1 MSRTPFATLMTAAA
15 LGIAL
20 ALPAGLYV
28 ILDHASQL
36 SGDINSINQISLF
49 MKKDVSEKNLL
60 KIKKKLQAYPEI
72 AQVKHIDRDASLQG
86 HGERH
91 RESGLV
97 Y

>member
-1 MSRTPFATLMTAAA
+1 MTQINVNEVSSVQLRQLKPRFSSRFKEFFVRHLQVFFYSLGLLSRAPFSTLMTASA

-49 MKKDVSEKNLL
+49 MN
-60 KIKKKLQAYPEI
+60 
-72 AQVKHIDRDASLQG
+72 
-86 HGERH
+86 
-91 RESGLV
+91 
-97 Y
+97 